1 MVAVEAR
8 DFAQAFVLIRQQF
21 PHAILY
27 GRRVRWQ
34 SDQPERDVRQVKAEL
49 AGADLA
55 GRVEIEPLSM
65 EDTFV
70 HVLRAAGLGHA

>member
-34 SDQPERDVRQVKAEL
+34 SDQPERDVRQVKAAL
-49 AGADLA
+49 AGAGLA
-55 GRVEIEPLSM
+55 GRVEIQPLSM

-70 HVLRAAGLGHA
+70 HVLRAAGLGHG